1 MLMNWF
7 TIAAQIVNF
16 LLLVWLL
23 KHFLYGRIIAAIN
36 KRENKIA
43 SALAEAEAKEKAAEE
58 LLAVYQAKL
67 ADFEKQR
74 DGLLAEARSE
84 AEKQHAT
91 MVEKVREH
99 ARSLENTWRQ
109 DLERERAAFLVELR
123 NRAATEI
130 LAIARRTVADL
141 AGPDVQRCA
150 VETFLE
156 KLRSLDLDAR
166 KRLGTGA
173 LVIRSAFELP
183 DNSRAQIRQ
192 AVEEL
197 LQTKLDLAFECAPQ
211 LGLGVEIRGNGTR
224 IGWNSESYLEAL
236 EQDLTE
242 ALAQHHAEAA

>member
-23 KHFLYGRIIAAIN
+23 KRFLYGRIIAAIN
-36 KRENKIA
+36 KREDRIA
-43 SALAEAEAKEKAAEE
+43 SALVEAEDKERAAGEQ
-58 LLAVYQAKL
+58 LALYQAKV
-67 ADFEKQR
+67 ADFERQR
-74 DGLLAEARSE
+74 DALLAEARLE
-84 AEKQHAT
+84 ADRQHAA
-91 MVEKVREH
+91 MIERAREH
-99 ARSLENTWRQ
+99 ARSLETTWQQ

-123 NRAATEI
+123 NRAAAEI

-141 AGPDVQRCA
+141 AGLDVQQCA
-150 VETFLE
+150 VQTFLE

-173 LVIRSAFELP
+173 LVVRSAFELP
-183 DNSRAQIRQ
+183 DNTRAEIRQ

-236 EQDLTE
+236 EQDLTV
-242 ALAQHHAEAA
+242 ALAQCHAEAA